1 MKYHDIEEQIENR
14 TVTLEGFSYGVKRFI
29 FGLGKKVILANTFAE
44 VVDAVYAYQAADVS
58 QAMLWLTA
66 LLYMLQIYFDFS
78 GYSDMAIGLGKCLA
92 LHLLKTSGAV
102 HSDFDPGF
110 LAEMAYFSLQLV

>member
-1 MKYHDIEEQIENR
+1 M
-14 TVTLEGFSYGVKRFI
+14 
-29 FGLGKKVILANTFAE
+29 
-44 VVDAVYAYQAADVS
+44 VDAVYAYQAADVS

-78 GYSDMAIGLGKCLA
+78 GYSDMAIGLGMFGFTFNWKLPA
-92 LHLLKTSGAV
+92 AV

-110 LAEMAYFSLQLV
+110 LAEMAYFPLQLV

>member
-1 MKYHDIEEQIENR
+1 M
-14 TVTLEGFSYGVKRFI
+14 KRFI

-78 GYSDMAIGLGKCLA
+78 AIRTWRLGLEKCLA
-92 LHLLKTSGAV
+92 LHLLKTSAAV
-102 HSDFDPGF
+102 YSDFDPGF
-110 LAEMAYFSLQLV
+110 LAEMAYFPLQLV